1 MFTALTHLIA
11 RIRAFFN
18 TRDLDRD
25 FEHELESHVA
35 MLTEEN
41 IRRGMSHQ
49 EARRAALIC
58 VGAGASMK
66 DQHRD
71 ARGLPALETVVQDLR
86 FACRLLVK
94 DRWFSGAAILVL
106 ALAIGANTAIFSLAD
121 AALFRMLP
129 VADPDQLIGV
139 RSLDPRRLGARGT
152 FSYPQYTYL
161 RDRTDAVAGML
172 AYAPINLNL
181 SAGAVTDSPDGLLVS
196 ANYFTVLGVQPAIG
210 RGFAAEDEPSV
221 ILSHRFWQ
229 RRFSGDPAIAGRNMM
244 LNGLPVTVVGVTPRR
259 FFGAEVG
266 SAPDVF
272 VPLGMRDQ
280 LASSGSSHP
289 GLLSLNI
296 FWLNVMARLRPDVT
310 AEEAAARTNVVY
322 QQGTN
327 VQASAMRPNVV
338 RMLQQKRVVFTP
350 ASRGTQSIATQFG
363 TPLLVLMTVV
373 GLVLL
378 IACANVANLLLV
390 RADVRR
396 REIAV
401 RIALGAGR
409 VRLLRQFITES
420 LVLSAAAGLLALAF
434 AVWSS
439 SALAGVLTHDA
450 LDVSLDLRVLSFT
463 LALSLLTG
471 LIFGAMPALRVMRAG
486 LTAEFRGDDSR
497 GGSARRSRASRFL
510 VSGQVAVS
518 LLLLVAAGLFI
529 RTLGNLRAVDPGFD
543 GTDVLLVTVDSGL
556 NRYTPERLQSF
567 SSELLDRALAL
578 PDVRSASLAD
588 APLLRESHAYV
599 DGVSVEGSDEDA
611 ETSLRIVA
619 PRFFETMDIP
629 VRLGRDFSPQDRVG
643 SPRVVIINET
653 FARRYFV
660 GQSPVGRYVKVGDV
674 PMQIVGVTADS
685 KYRGLRDAVPNTAY
699 LPLGQAQTHAGTER
713 TLYVRTWG
721 DPADLAPRLR
731 DHVRALDQNLPV
743 EIGLFSDLVDE
754 NLVQE
759 RLLATLSGFFGA
771 LALLLTATGLYGVI
785 AYGTQRR
792 TREIGVRMALG
803 AEQGSIYRM
812 VLRDGLLMVA
822 LGVAAGVPISFW
834 LSRLVTRLLFEVS
847 PSDPYTFAGAVVVL
861 MFVAAVAGYLP
872 ARRASR
878 INPLVALRYD

>member
-1 MFTALTHLIA
+1 MVTALRHIIA
-11 RIRAFFN
+11 RVRAFFGG
-18 TRDLDRD
+18 DALDRD
-25 FEHELESHVA
+25 FEHELDSHVA
-35 MLTEEN
+35 MLAEDN
-41 IRRGMSHQ
+41 VRRGMTPE
-49 EARRAALIC
+49 EARRSALIR
-58 VGAGASMK
+58 VGAGASIK
-66 DQHRD
+66 DQHR
-71 ARGLPALETVVQDLR
+71 AVRGVPALETVLQDLR
-86 FACRLLVK
+86 FAFRLLVK
-94 DRWFSGAAILVL
+94 DRWFSAATVIVL

-129 VADPDQLIGV
+129 VAEPDQLVGV
-139 RSLDPRRLGARGT
+139 RNLDPRGRGGRGT

-161 RDRTDAVAGML
+161 RDHADAVAGIL

-181 SAGAVTDSPDGLLVS
+181 SAGAVTDAPEGLLVS
-196 ANYFTVLGVQPAIG
+196 ANYFSVLGVQPAIG
-210 RGFAAEDEPSV
+210 RGFAEADEPGV
-221 ILSHRFWQ
+221 ILSHGFWQ
-229 RRFSGDPAIAGRNMM
+229 RRFAGDPAIAGSSIM
-244 LNGLPVTVVGVTPRR
+244 LNGLPFTIVGITPRR

-266 SAPDVF
+266 KSPDVF
-272 VPLGMRDQ
+272 VPLGMRDR
-280 LASSGSSHP
+280 LVPSGSSHP

-322 QQGTN
+322 QQGTS
-327 VQASAMRPNVV
+327 VQASAMRPNLV
-338 RMLQQKRVVFTP
+338 RMLQQRQVVFTP

-373 GLVLL
+373 SLVLL

-390 RADVRR
+390 RAEARR

-401 RIALGAGR
+401 RLALGAGR
-409 VRLLRQFITES
+409 VRLFRQFVTES
-420 LVLSAAAGLLALAF
+420 LVLSAAGGLFGLVF

-439 SALAGVLTHDA
+439 RALAGVLTHDA
-450 LDVSLDLRVLSFT
+450 LDVSLDLRVLGFT
-463 LALSLLTG
+463 LMVSAVTG
-471 LIFGAMPALRVMRAG
+471 LIFGALPALGAMRTE
-486 LTAEFRGDDSR
+486 LTAEFRGEVSR
-497 GGSARRSRASRFL
+497 GGTARRSNSSRFL
-510 VSGQVAVS
+510 VSVQVAIA

-529 RTLGNLRAVDPGFD
+529 RTLGNLRAIDPGFD
-543 GTDVLLVTVDSGL
+543 GTDVLLATVDPGL
-556 NRYTPERLQSF
+556 SRYTPERLQSF
-567 SSELLDRALAL
+567 YSELLDRVLAL

-588 APLLRESHAYV
+588 APLLRESHAYI
-599 DGVSVEGSDEDA
+599 DGVSVKGSDEAA

-629 VRLGRDFSPQDRVG
+629 VRLGREFSPHDRVG
-643 SPRVVIINET
+643 SSRVAIINET

-699 LPLGQAQTHAGTER
+699 LPLGQGQTHAGTER

-721 DPADLAPRLR
+721 DPADLAPQLR
-731 DHVRALDQNLPV
+731 EHVRALDQNLPA

-822 LGVAAGVPISFW
+822 LGVAAGVPVSFW
-834 LSRLVTRLLFEVS
+834 LSRLVTRLLFGVS
-847 PSDPYTFAGAVVVL
+847 PGDPCTFVGAVALL
-861 MFVAAVAGYLP
+861 MIVAAAAGYLP

-878 INPLVALRYD
+878 INPTVALRYD

>member
-1 MFTALTHLIA
+1 MFTALRHITA
-11 RIRAFFN
+11 RLRAFFT
-18 TRDLDRD
+18 TRELDRD
-25 FEHELESHVA
+25 FAQELESHVA

-41 IRRGMSHQ
+41 IRRGMSRD
-49 EARRAALIC
+49 EARRLARVR

-129 VADPDQLIGV
+129 VADPDELVAV
-139 RSLDPRRLGARGT
+139 RSLNPRGQGTRGT

-161 RDRTDAVAGML
+161 RDHTDAVAGML
-172 AYAPINLNL
+172 AYAPMNLNL

-210 RGFAAEDEPSV
+210 RGFAAEDEAAV
-221 ILSHRFWQ
+221 ILSHGFWR
-229 RRFSGDPAIAGRNMM
+229 RRFAGDPAIAGRSIM
-244 LNGLPVTVVGVTPRR
+244 LNGLPFTVVGVTPRR

-272 VPLGMRDQ
+272 VPLGLRDRM
-280 LASSGSSHP
+280 ASAGSSHP

-310 AEEAAARTNVVY
+310 SEEAALRTHAVF
-322 QQGTN
+322 QQGTS
-327 VQASAMRPNVV
+327 VQASAMRPDLV

-350 ASRGTQSIATQFG
+350 ASRGTQSVSTQFG

-373 GLVLL
+373 SMVLL

-401 RIALGAGR
+401 RLALGAGR
-409 VRLLRQFITES
+409 VRLLRQFVTES
-420 LVLSAAAGLLALAF
+420 LVLSTAAGLLGLAL

-439 SALAGVLTHDA
+439 RALAGVLTHDA
-450 LDVSLDLRVLSFT
+450 LDVSLDFRVLSFT
-463 LALSLLTG
+463 LAISLITG
-471 LIFGAMPALRVMRAG
+471 VIFGAMPVLRVMRVEP
-486 LTAEFRGDDSR
+486 TAEFRGDGSR
-497 GGSARRSRASRFL
+497 GGSARRSSASRFL

-543 GTDVLLVTVDSGL
+543 GADVLLATVDPGL
-556 NRYTPERLQSF
+556 SRYTPERLQSF
-567 SSELLDRALAL
+567 YSALLDRVVAL

-588 APLLRESHAYV
+588 APLLRESHAYI
-599 DGVSVEGSDEDA
+599 DGVSVEGSDEAA

-619 PRFFETMDIP
+619 PRFFETMGIP
-629 VRLGRDFSPQDRVG
+629 VRLGRDFAPQDRVG

-699 LPLGQAQTHAGTER
+699 LPLGQGQTHAGTER

-721 DPADLAPRLR
+721 DPADSAPQIREQ
-731 DHVRALDQNLPV
+731 VRALDQNLPV
-743 EIGLFSDLVDE
+743 EISMFSDLVDE
-754 NLVQE
+754 DLVQE
-759 RLLATLSGFFGA
+759 RMLATLSGFFGG
-771 LALLLTATGLYGVI
+771 LALVLTATGLYGVI

-822 LGVAAGVPISFW
+822 LGVAAGVPVSFW

-847 PSDPYTFAGAVVVL
+847 PGDPYTFICAVAL
-861 MFVAAVAGYLP
+861 LTIVAAAAGYLP

-878 INPLVALRYD
+878 INPTEALRYD

>member
-1 MFTALTHLIA
+1 MFTALKTLTA
-11 RIRAFFN
+11 RFRAFF
-18 TRDLDRD
+18 RRADLDGD
-25 FEHELESHVA
+25 FQQELDSHVV

-41 IRRGMSHQ
+41 IRRGMSHG
-49 EARRAALIC
+49 EARRAALIR
-58 VGAGASMK
+58 VGAGASMR

-129 VADPDQLIGV
+129 VADPEQLVGV

-161 RDRTDAVAGML
+161 RDHADAVAGIL
-172 AYAPINLNL
+172 AYAPVNLNL

-196 ANYFTVLGVQPAIG
+196 ANYFRVLGVQPAIG
-210 RGFAAEDEPSV
+210 RGFEADDEASV
-221 ILSHRFWQ
+221 VLSHGFWQ
-229 RRFSGDPAIAGRNMM
+229 RRFAGDPAIAGRGIM
-244 LNGLPVTVVGVTPRR
+244 LNGLPFTVVGVAPRR
-259 FFGAEVG
+259 FFGTEVG
-266 SAPDVF
+266 RSPDLF
-272 VPLGMRDQ
+272 VPLGLRDR

-310 AEEAAARTNVVY
+310 AEEAAARTNVAY

-327 VQASAMRPNVV
+327 VQASAMRPNLV

-401 RIALGAGR
+401 RLALGAGR
-409 VRLLRQFITES
+409 VRLLRQFVTES
-420 LVLSAAAGLLALAF
+420 LVLSTAAGLLGLAF

-439 SALAGVLTHDA
+439 RALAGVLTHDA
-450 LDVSLDLRVLSFT
+450 LDVSLDVRVLGFT
-463 LALSLLTG
+463 LAISLVTG
-471 LIFGAMPALRVMRAG
+471 LIFGAMPLLRVMRAEP
-486 LTAEFRGDDSR
+486 TAEFRGDDSR
-497 GGSARRSRASRFL
+497 GGSARRSRASRIL

-518 LLLLVAAGLFI
+518 LLLLVGAGLFI
-529 RTLGNLRAVDPGFD
+529 RTLGNLRAIDPGFD
-543 GTDVLLVTVDSGL
+543 GTDVLLATVDPGL
-556 NRYTPERLQSF
+556 SRYTPERLQSF
-567 SSELLDRALAL
+567 YSELLDRVVAL
-578 PDVRSASLAD
+578 PHVRSASLAD

-599 DGVSVEGSDEDA
+599 DGVSVEGSDETA

-619 PRFFETMDIP
+619 PRFFETMNIT

-643 SPRVVIINET
+643 SPRVAIINET
-653 FARRYFV
+653 FARKYFV
-660 GQSPVGRYVKVGDV
+660 GHNPVGRYVKVGDV
-674 PMQIVGVTADS
+674 PMQIVGVTADT

-699 LPLGQAQTHAGTER
+699 LPLGQGQTHAGTER

-721 DPADLAPRLR
+721 DPADLALRLR
-731 DHVRALDQNLPV
+731 EHVRELDQNLPV

-771 LALLLTATGLYGVI
+771 LALFLTATGLYGVI

-822 LGVAAGVPISFW
+822 LGVAAGVPVSFW
-834 LSRLVTRLLFEVS
+834 LSRLVTRLLFGVS
-847 PSDPYTFAGAVVVL
+847 PGDPYTFVGAVVVL
-861 MFVAAVAGYLP
+861 MIVAAVAGYLP

-878 INPLVALRYD
+878 INPTVALRYD